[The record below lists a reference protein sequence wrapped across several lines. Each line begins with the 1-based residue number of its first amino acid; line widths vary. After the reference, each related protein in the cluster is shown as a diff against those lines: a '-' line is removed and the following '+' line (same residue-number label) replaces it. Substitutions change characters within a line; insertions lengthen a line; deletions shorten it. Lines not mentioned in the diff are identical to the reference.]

1 MAQNLSKFDHSSFMK
16 GTKPMIHVL
25 YYNMSG
31 LQLESYDDYTPILD
45 TLTHKTWSSCI
56 NISIQISYMCGVETI
71 L

>member
-1 MAQNLSKFDHSSFMK
+1 
-16 GTKPMIHVL
+16 MIHVL
-25 YYNMSG
+25 YYNTCMSG

-45 TLTHKTWSSCI
+45 TLTHETWSSCI